1 MNEPHILLEDVLSHN
16 QDYDPALIEKLYQA
30 ALSEQHRKIVVF
42 DDDPTGIQTT
52 HSVYVYTR
60 WDVDTIVEALSDS
73 HRMFYILTNSRSMTS
88 KETERLHVEITENLV
103 KAAEIT
109 GKNFVIMLRGDST
122 LRGHFPLETETIRR
136 VLNGHGIPVDG
147 EILIPFFP
155 EGGRYTAGDVHYL
168 TQDQKTLIP
177 VGESEFARDWT
188 FSYHASNLKEWV
200 EEKSGGR
207 FPKESVESISLEE
220 LSELK
225 FPEIQAKILG
235 LREFGKMIVNCTSY
249 LDLKVFMTAFMRA
262 LESGKNYIFRCASSS
277 TKVLGGVPDRP
288 LLSKEELTGV
298 NDFGL
303 IVIGSHTQKTTAQFL
318 QLRESYPELCYIEF
332 DITHVMKPGLFET
345 EQQRV
350 QALLDAS
357 LAQEVTTVLYTTRED
372 FTVNSGD
379 KEDELR
385 AAAKISDA
393 VTGFVKKL
401 QVQPGFIIA
410 KGGITSSGIGT
421 QALGVRR
428 AYALGQILP
437 GVPVWKLG
445 TECRFEGTS
454 FIIFPGNVGTEAALK
469 NAADI
474 LLS

>member
-1 MNEPHILLEDVLSHN
+1 MNETNLLLEDILRHN
-16 QDYDPALIEKLYQA
+16 EAYDPALIEDLYQA
-30 ALSEQHRKIVVF
+30 ALSKQHRKIVVF

-60 WDVDTIVEALSDS
+60 WDVDTIAEALTDP

-88 KETERLHVEITENLV
+88 EQTERLHVEITENLI

-109 GKNFVIMLRGDST
+109 GRDFVIMLRGDST

-136 VLNGHGIPVDG
+136 VLNRHGIPVDG

-177 VGESEFARDWT
+177 VGASEFARDWT
-188 FSYHASNLKEWV
+188 FGYRSSNLKEWI
-200 EEKSGGR
+200 EEKSEGR
-207 FPKESVESISLEE
+207 FPKEAVEGISLQE
-220 LSELK
+220 LSAMK
-225 FPEIQAKILG
+225 IPEIQEKILR
-235 LREFGKMIVNCTSY
+235 LRDFGKMIVNCTSY
-249 LDLKVFMTAFMRA
+249 LDLKVFMTAFMQA

-288 LLSKEELTGV
+288 LLSKKELTGV

-303 IVIGSHTQKTTAQFL
+303 IVIGSHTKRTTDQFL
-318 QLRESYPELCYIEF
+318 RLRECYPSLQYIEF
-332 DITHVMKPGLFET
+332 DITHVMAPVLFEA

-350 QALLDAS
+350 QAQLDAA
-357 LAQEVTTVLYTTRED
+357 LVKKKTTVLYTSRED

-385 AAAKISDA
+385 AATRISDA
-393 VTGFVKKL
+393 VTGFVQKL
-401 QVQPGFIIA
+401 QLQPGFIIA

-421 QALGVRR
+421 KALGVRR
-428 AYALGQILP
+428 ALALGQILP
-437 GVPVWKLG
+437 GVPVWQLG
-445 TECRFEGTS
+445 GESRFEGTS
-454 FIIFPGNVGTEAALK
+454 FIIFPGNVGTEDALK